1 MMENWKDIEGYEDYQ
16 VSDMGRVKSLKRGKE
31 RILKGVLDIYGY
43 LIVTLC
49 ENNKRKTFKIHKLVA
64 IEFLNHIPCG
74 YKEVVD
80 HIDNNPLNNK
90 VDNLQLISAREN
102 TSKDKK
108 GGASK
113 YTGVCW
119 AKQKNKWKSSIYIK
133 SKLIYLGLFINEEE
147 AHLKYQLALENIEHF
162 QNPKQFRDFLNIIEN
177 NK

>member
-102 TSKDKK
+102 NSKDKK
-108 GGASK
+108 GGSSK
-113 YTGVCW
+113 YVGVNW
-119 AKQKNKWKSSIYIK
+119 DKSKYKWKSCMIINNK
-133 SKLIYLGLFINEEE
+133 KIHLGLFIDEEE
-147 AHLKYQLALENIEHF
+147 AAEFYQLALKNIEHF
-162 QNPKQFRDFLNIIEN
+162 QNPKQFRNFLNII
-177 NK
+177 